1 MEKLPQTLSS
11 FRFGAF
17 ELDAR
22 TGELASNGDKIRLHE
37 QPLQILLALL
47 ENPGELVSR
56 ETLVARLWPTGTYVD
71 FDRSLNKAVNK
82 LRDALDDS
90 AEKPR
95 FIETLPR
102 RGYRFIETVT
112 CNGNDWPITPQATST
127 YTPLVHRR
135 WLFLAAAAV
144 VILTLGS
151 VVYFASR
158 HRRDMEYAATS
169 RVSLVVLPFD
179 NLSGDAEQDYFSDGM
194 TEEMI
199 TELGQFS
206 PQHVAVIAR
215 ATSMQYKGSRKTAEQ
230 IGREL
235 HVDYL
240 LEGSVR
246 RSDSRVHI
254 TAELVRA
261 KDQAHL
267 WARSFDR
274 DLRDILTLPT
284 DVAAAIAN
292 QISIKL
298 DSSQSRSLQGARQ
311 VNPTAYED
319 YMKGLHYLRLWDSD
333 RENVVRSQPYFERAI
348 TVDPGYAQ
356 AYIRLAQGYFLGV
369 FQGKRPLDVMPK
381 VESLTR
387 TALLLDPGLAE
398 AHDVLANVAL
408 RYHYDF
414 GAAEQEARLAIELN
428 PNYPEAHDTY
438 ADYLMA
444 VGREEEALSESRRA
458 SELDPLL
465 EGVTFDV
472 GFHLLLLKR
481 YDEALAQFRKLL
493 EPEVNAPAAHY
504 WMGNVYAKRGMHKEA
519 VTEWVASYTVGGDKK
534 LAAAVQHAYEVSGY
548 EGVMQVRVQNLT
560 EEVEQLSRKGKWFVD
575 PVDRAV
581 LALQHGKREEAF
593 KWLEE
598 GYEERC
604 PDIPMLMV
612 PASEVLNL
620 DQLRGDPRFLALVRR
635 VGIPYHGTN

>member
-1 MEKLPQTLSS
+1 LEKPTQIPPS
-11 FRFGAF
+11 FRFGPF

-22 TGELASNGDKIRLHE
+22 TGELATNGDKIRLHE

-47 ENPGELVSR
+47 ENAGELVSR

-71 FDRSLNKAVNK
+71 FDRSLNKAINK
-82 LRDALDDS
+82 LRDALGDS
-90 AEKPR
+90 AEEPR

-112 CNGNDWPITPQATST
+112 GNGHEWHTTPQAQST
-127 YTPLVHRR
+127 FARLLHRR
-135 WLFLAAAAV
+135 RVSLAAAAV
-144 VILTLGS
+144 VILALGS
-151 VVYFASR
+151 VVYVVSRYRRHIAHAAS
-158 HRRDMEYAATS
+158 S

-179 NLSGDAEQDYFSDGM
+179 NLSGDPEQDYFSDSM

-199 TELGQFS
+199 AELGQFS
-206 PQHVAVIAR
+206 PQHLAVIAR

-235 HVDYL
+235 RVDYL

-246 RSDSRVHI
+246 RSDSRVYV
-254 TAELVRA
+254 TAELIQA
-261 KDQAHL
+261 NDQTHL
-267 WARSFDR
+267 WVRSFDR

-284 DVAAAIAN
+284 DVAGAIAN

-298 DSSQSRSLQGARQ
+298 DSSQNRSLRGARQ

-319 YMKGLHYLRLWDSD
+319 YMKGLYYLRLWHNDA
-333 RENVVRSQPYFERAI
+333 ENVVRSQPYFERAI
-348 TVDPGYAQ
+348 TIDPGYAQ
-356 AYIRLAQGYFLGV
+356 AYARLAQGYFIGV
-369 FQGKRPLDVMPK
+369 FQGKRPRDVMPK
-381 VESLTR
+381 AEALAR
-387 TALLLDPGLAE
+387 TALSLDPRLAD
-398 AHDVLANVAL
+398 AHDILANVAL

-414 GAAEQEARLAIELN
+414 AAAEQEARLAIDLN

-438 ADYLMA
+438 ADYLTA
-444 VGREEEALSESRRA
+444 VGRHEEALAEERRA

-465 EGVTFDV
+465 GPLTWGV
-472 GFHLLLLKR
+472 GWHLLLLKR

-493 EPEVNAPAAHY
+493 EPEANSQSAHY
-504 WMGNVYAKRGMHKEA
+504 WMGNVYAKKGMYKEA
-519 VTEWVASYTVGGDKK
+519 VAEWVAAYTVDGDKK

-548 EGVMQVRVQNLT
+548 RGVMQVKAQNLA
-560 EEVEQLSRKGKWFVD
+560 EQIEQLSRKGKGFVD

-581 LALQHGKREEAF
+581 LALQQGKREEAF

-598 GYEERC
+598 AYEERS

-612 PASEVLNL
+612 PALEELNL
-620 DQLRGDPRFLALVRR
+620 DKLRGDPRFLAFVRR
-635 VGIPYHGTN
+635 IGIPHYGTG